1 MSEHHDEATEP
12 LHHHHECC
20 NLFGCGDE
28 KGTGV
33 LREDIKDAA
42 YQKRSA
48 DRLLHGDEVDQEKL
62 DAYLSAR
69 GRARRDLMRASGF
82 MGLLAAVE
90 PWFGKLA
97 QAQAPGATAR
107 HGQPAQ
113 RRGPSA
119 CRRIHQGERA
129 ARCLRRQSCRPSS
142 PSIQAIRS
150 ASPTPGRTF

>member
-1 MSEHHDEATEP
+1 MSEQHDETTAP
-12 LHHHHECC
+12 PHHHHECC

-33 LREDIKDAA
+33 VREDIKDAA
-42 YQKRSA
+42 FQKRSA
-48 DRLLHGDEVDQEKL
+48 DRLLHRDEVDQEKL

-90 PWFGKLA
+90 PWFAKLA
-97 QAQAPGATAR
+97 EAQAAGATSAT
-107 HGQPAQ
+107 GSQ
-113 RRGPSA
+113 RSDAGMFMSSNPP
-119 CRRIHQGERA
+119 RRASGSVSSTPIF
-129 ARCLRRQSCRPSS
+129 RPSS

-150 ASPTPGRTF
+150 ASPTRGRTF